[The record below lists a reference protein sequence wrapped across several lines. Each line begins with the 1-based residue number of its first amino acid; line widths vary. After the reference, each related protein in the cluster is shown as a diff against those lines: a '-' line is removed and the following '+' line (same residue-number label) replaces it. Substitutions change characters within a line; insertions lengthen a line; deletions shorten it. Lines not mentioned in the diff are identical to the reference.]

1 MLVQH
6 MPYTASLSLPADSSA
21 SIYTATKKGRP
32 KPPFNSIK
40 K

>member
-1 MLVQH
+1 
-6 MPYTASLSLPADSSA
+6 MPHTASISLPADSSN
-21 SIYTATKKGRP
+21 SIYTATKKGQLK